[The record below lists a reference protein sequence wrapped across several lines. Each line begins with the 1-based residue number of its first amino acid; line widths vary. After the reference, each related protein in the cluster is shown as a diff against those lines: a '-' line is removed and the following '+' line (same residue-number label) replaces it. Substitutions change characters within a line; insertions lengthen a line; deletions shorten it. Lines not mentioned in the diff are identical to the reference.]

1 MAFSGH
7 ISINIIIDENDELI
21 DDVWVQ
27 SHGLPKNIHDEDL
40 DIIIEETVK
49 ASLNLMD
56 EKTLMEDG
64 KLKKVIIKSCRGI
77 VVELVDKKPEISVL
91 INRLV
96 SI

>member
-1 MAFSGH
+1 
-7 ISINIIIDENDELI
+7 
-21 DDVWVQ
+21 
-27 SHGLPKNIHDEDL
+27 
-40 DIIIEETVK
+40 
-49 ASLNLMD
+49 MD